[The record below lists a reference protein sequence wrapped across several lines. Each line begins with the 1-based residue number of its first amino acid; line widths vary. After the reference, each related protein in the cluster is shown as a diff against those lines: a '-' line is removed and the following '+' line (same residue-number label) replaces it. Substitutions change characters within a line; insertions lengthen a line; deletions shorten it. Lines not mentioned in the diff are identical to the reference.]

1 MAVVLFIP
9 RTRHESSWRD
19 IDFVGAVLLAVS
31 LVPMLVAFSIT
42 RDHDIFS
49 LEVLGLLVFSAVAW
63 VVFFFVEQREAHPMV
78 PFTLF
83 KNRTFSVSVIVGFLV
98 AFGMFG
104 AIVYVSL
111 IYQGVLG
118 IPATN
123 SGLLITPLMVGMIV
137 SSIVTGQLMVR
148 IERYRY
154 LGTIGIAIMT
164 AGIYQLSLVG
174 VGTPE
179 TDVVRDLVLVGI
191 GMGVA
196 MPLYVNAVQ
205 SALPRQYLGVAS
217 SQIQFWRNIGSTIG
231 IAILGAVLSHELPLK
246 IQEKVSALNLP
257 PQFANAIP
265 QGSSAQSIFDPQQ
278 IAATRAALPPQ
289 VAPVFDQVL
298 TAIRAALAATTHDVF
313 VYATV
318 IVAVAIVASVFLK
331 EAPLRA
337 RSPRAVE
344 EIRDA
349 ETREEAPSF
358 GK

>member
-1 MAVVLFIP
+1 
-9 RTRHESSWRD
+9 
-19 IDFVGAVLLAVS
+19 
-31 LVPMLVAFSIT
+31 
-42 RDHDIFS
+42 
-49 LEVLGLLVFSAVAW
+49 
-63 VVFFFVEQREAHPMV
+63 MV

-83 KNRTFSVSVIVGFLV
+83 KNQTFAVSTFVGFFV

-104 AIVYVSL
+104 AILYVNL

-123 SGLLITPLMVGMIV
+123 SGLLITPLIVGMIV

-154 LGTIGIAIMT
+154 LGTIGIAVMT
-164 AGIYQLSLVG
+164 GGLYLLSQVT

-179 TDVVRDLVLVGI
+179 TDVVRGLVLVGI

-217 SQIQFWRNIGSTIG
+217 SQIQFWRNIGGTVG
-231 IAILGAVLSHELPLK
+231 VAVLGSVLSHELPIK
-246 IQEKVSALNLP
+246 IQEKISSLNLP
-257 PQFANAIP
+257 PQFANALP
-265 QGSSAQSIFDPQQ
+265 QGSSAQAIFDSSQ
-278 IAATRAALPPQ
+278 IAATRANLPAQ
-289 VAPVFDQVL
+289 VQPIFDQVL
-298 TAIRAALAATTHDVF
+298 VAVRAALAATTHDVF
-313 VYATV
+313 IYATAV
-318 IVAVAIVASVFLK
+318 VAIAVVASLFLK

-337 RSPRAVE
+337 RGPREVQQV
-344 EIRDA
+344 RDA
-349 ETREEAPSF
+349 EAREEAPSF

>member
-1 MAVVLFIP
+1 
-9 RTRHESSWRD
+9 
-19 IDFVGAVLLAVS
+19 
-31 LVPMLVAFSIT
+31 
-42 RDHDIFS
+42 
-49 LEVLGLLVFSAVAW
+49 
-63 VVFFFVEQREAHPMV
+63 
-78 PFTLF
+78 
-83 KNRTFSVSVIVGFLV
+83 
-98 AFGMFG
+98 
-104 AIVYVSL
+104 
-111 IYQGVLG
+111 
-118 IPATN
+118 
-123 SGLLITPLMVGMIV
+123 
-137 SSIVTGQLMVR
+137 MVR
-148 IERYRY
+148 IEHYRY

-164 AGIYQLSLVG
+164 AGIYELSLVG

-246 IQEKVSALNLP
+246 IQDKVGALNLP
-257 PQFANAIP
+257 PQLASQFQGNTNA
-265 QGSSAQSIFDPQQ
+265 QNIFDPNQ
-278 IAATRAALPPQ
+278 IAALRASVPPQ
-289 VAPVFDQVL
+289 FQPLVEQVL
-298 TAIRAALAATTHDVF
+298 TAIRSALAATTHDVF
-313 VYATV
+313 LYATV
-318 IVAVAIVASVFLK
+318 IVGLAVVASVFLK

-349 ETREEAPSF
+349 ETREEVPSF

>member
-1 MAVVLFIP
+1 MSGEMTRNAKILATVGVGLGLFLAALDQTVVGTALPRIVGELNGLEYYAWVVTAYMVTSTTLTPIAGKLGDLFGRKP
-9 RTRHESSWRD
+9 
-19 IDFVGAVLLAVS
+19 FLLAGMIGFVLAS
-31 LVPMLVAFSIT
+31 ALCGPAQNMTELVAALLPMLVAFSIT

-49 LEVLGLLVFSAVAW
+49 PEVLGLLIFSVAAW

-164 AGIYQLSLVG
+164 AGIYELSLVG

-196 MPLYVNAVQ
+196 MSLYVNAVQ

-246 IQEKVSALNLP
+246 IQDKVSALNLP

-265 QGSSAQSIFDPQQ
+265 QGSSAQSIF
-278 IAATRAALPPQ
+278 
-289 VAPVFDQVL
+289 
-298 TAIRAALAATTHDVF
+298 
-313 VYATV
+313 
-318 IVAVAIVASVFLK
+318 
-331 EAPLRA
+331 
-337 RSPRAVE
+337 RS
-344 EIRDA
+344 
-349 ETREEAPSF
+349 
-358 GK
+358 